1 MITTLVENPLLL
13 LFLVAAIGYG
23 VGQIKIKGSGLG
35 VAAVLFVGLLFGSL
49 DKSLQLPNIIL
60 TLGLSIFVYTIG
72 LSSGASFFAT
82 FKRRGFRDFYFV
94 FAMLIFSSALTLGL
108 HYLFDFDAS
117 VTTGI
122 FAGSSTNTA
131 ALAGILDTFSGRIGE
146 EVKLNWMMENSVVGY
161 SICYPMGV
169 LSSLIA
175 IATLQ
180 KWLKIDYK
188 KEAFDLKDEYPIA
201 EEIFTKTIVITNEKI
216 TQYSLRDLLREN
228 EWTVVFG
235 RLKRNEKVFLSN
247 RDTILE
253 LGDLILVTGS
263 QEELNKVIGQ
273 LGEAAE
279 NNVDFDESE
288 YEVRRIF
295 VSNPNV
301 SGQSLASLNLSEKY
315 ATIVTRLRRG
325 DIDVLVNGN
334 TVFELG
340 DRVRFVARKKD
351 ISELIKLFGDSYQA
365 LGQINLFSFGFG
377 MALGLLLGM
386 ITFELPGGIEFKLG
400 FAGGPLIVAL
410 ILGALRRTGPVVWT
424 LPYSANLTLRQFGLI
439 LLLSAIGIRSG
450 HTFVSTVIG
459 GGAGLIFLAGMTISL
474 VTAFST
480 ILIGYKILKI
490 PFTFLTG
497 MVANQ
502 PAILDFAVQ
511 KADNQLPNIGYA
523 LMFPVSLIS
532 KIVFVQILYLILT

>member
-253 LGDLILVTGS
+253 LGDLILVTGR

>member
-1 MITTLVENPLLL
+1 MITTLAENPLLL

-131 ALAGILDTFSGRIGE
+131 ALAGILDTFSGRVE
-146 EVKLNWMMENSVVGY
+146 DETKLNWMMENSVVGY

-188 KEAFDLKDEYPIA
+188 KEAFDLKEEYPVA
-201 EEIFTKTIVITNEKI
+201 EEILSETVEIKNEN
-216 TQYSLRDLLREN
+216 YANRALRDLLRDN
-228 EWTVVFG
+228 DWTVVFG
-235 RLKRNEKVFLSN
+235 RLKRNGNVFLSN
-247 RDTILE
+247 RDTELE
-253 LGDLILVTGS
+253 VGDLIKITGS
-263 QEELNKVIGQ
+263 KGELEKVVGQ
-273 LGEAAE
+273 LGAITDD
-279 NNVDFDESE
+279 NINFNESE

-325 DIDVLVNGN
+325 DVDVLVNGN

-351 ISELIKLFGDSYQA
+351 IPELIKLFGDSYQA

-386 ITFELPGGIEFKLG
+386 ISFELPGGIVFKLG
-400 FAGGPLIVAL
+400 FAGGPLVVGL

-450 HTFVSTVIG
+450 HTFVSTIMS
-459 GGAGLIFLAGMTISL
+459 GGAGLIFLAGMTISSA
-474 VTAFST
+474 TAFLT

-502 PAILDFAVQ
+502 PAILDFALQ

-523 LMFPVSLIS
+523 LMFPVALVS
-532 KIVFVQILYLILT
+532 KIVFVQILYFILS

>member
-1 MITTLVENPLLL
+1 M
-13 LFLVAAIGYG
+13 
-23 VGQIKIKGSGLG
+23 
-35 VAAVLFVGLLFGSL
+35 
-49 DKSLQLPNIIL
+49 
-60 TLGLSIFVYTIG
+60 
-72 LSSGASFFAT
+72 
-82 FKRRGFRDFYFV
+82 
-94 FAMLIFSSALTLGL
+94 
-108 HYLFDFDAS
+108 
-117 VTTGI
+117 
-122 FAGSSTNTA
+122 
-131 ALAGILDTFSGRIGE
+131 
-146 EVKLNWMMENSVVGY
+146 
-161 SICYPMGV
+161 
-169 LSSLIA
+169 
-175 IATLQ
+175 
-180 KWLKIDYK
+180 
-188 KEAFDLKDEYPIA
+188 
-201 EEIFTKTIVITNEKI
+201 ITNEKI

-263 QEELNKVIGQ
+263 QEELNKVISQ

>member
-1 MITTLVENPLLL
+1 MITTLAENPLLL

-131 ALAGILDTFSGRIGE
+131 ALAGILDTFSGRVE
-146 EVKLNWMMENSVVGY
+146 DETKLNWMMENSVVGY

-188 KEAFDLKDEYPIA
+188 KEAFDLKEEYPVA
-201 EEIFTKTIVITNEKI
+201 EEILSETVEIKNEN
-216 TQYSLRDLLREN
+216 YANRALRDLLRDN
-228 EWTVVFG
+228 DWTVVFG
-235 RLKRNEKVFLSN
+235 RLKRNGNVFLSN
-247 RDTILE
+247 RDTELE
-253 LGDLILVTGS
+253 VGDLIKITGS
-263 QEELNKVIGQ
+263 KGELEKVVGQ
-273 LGEAAE
+273 LGAITDD
-279 NNVDFDESE
+279 NINFNESE

-325 DIDVLVNGN
+325 DVDVLVNGN

-351 ISELIKLFGDSYQA
+351 IPELIKLFGDSYQA

-386 ITFELPGGIEFKLG
+386 ISFELPGGIVFKLG
-400 FAGGPLIVAL
+400 FAGGPLVVGL

-450 HTFVSTVIG
+450 HTFVSTIMG
-459 GGAGLIFLAGMTISL
+459 GGAGLIFLAGMTISSA
-474 VTAFST
+474 TAFLT

-502 PAILDFAVQ
+502 PAILDFALQ

-523 LMFPVSLIS
+523 LMFPVALVS
-532 KIVFVQILYLILT
+532 KIVFVQILYFILS

>member
-1 MITTLVENPLLL
+1 MITTLAENPLLL

-131 ALAGILDTFSGRIGE
+131 ALAGILDTFSGRVE
-146 EVKLNWMMENSVVGY
+146 DETKLNWMMENSVVGY

-188 KEAFDLKDEYPIA
+188 KEAFDLKEEYPVA
-201 EEIFTKTIVITNEKI
+201 EEILSETVEIKNEN
-216 TQYSLRDLLREN
+216 YANRALRDLLRDN
-228 EWTVVFG
+228 DWTVVFG
-235 RLKRNEKVFLSN
+235 RLKRNGNVFLSN
-247 RDTILE
+247 RDTELE
-253 LGDLILVTGS
+253 VDDLIKITGS
-263 QEELNKVIGQ
+263 KGELEKVVGQ
-273 LGEAAE
+273 LGAITDD
-279 NNVDFDESE
+279 NINFNESE

-325 DIDVLVNGN
+325 DVDVLVNGN

-351 ISELIKLFGDSYQA
+351 IPELIKLFGDSYQA

-386 ITFELPGGIEFKLG
+386 ISFELPGGIVFKLG
-400 FAGGPLIVAL
+400 FAGGPLVVGL

-450 HTFVSTVIG
+450 HTFVSTIMG
-459 GGAGLIFLAGMTISL
+459 GGAGLIFLAGMTISSA
-474 VTAFST
+474 TAFLT

-502 PAILDFAVQ
+502 PAILDFALQ

-523 LMFPVSLIS
+523 LMFPVALVS
-532 KIVFVQILYLILT
+532 KIVFVQILYFILS

>member
-1 MITTLVENPLLL
+1 MITTLAENPVLL
-13 LFLVAAIGYG
+13 LFIVAAVGYI

-82 FKRRGFRDFYFV
+82 FKSRGFRDFYFV

-122 FAGSSTNTA
+122 FAGSSTNTP
-131 ALAGILDTFSGRIGE
+131 ALAGILDTFSSRGGDE
-146 EVKLNWMMENSVVGY
+146 AKLNWMMENSVVGY
-161 SICYPMGV
+161 SISYPMGV

-201 EEIFTKTIVITNEKI
+201 EEILSITILIKEEKRV
-216 TQYSLRDLLREN
+216 QKSLRDLIHEYHWN
-228 EWTVVFG
+228 VVFG
-235 RLKRNEKVFLSN
+235 RTKRDGKVFLSN
-247 RDTILE
+247 RDTVLNS
-253 LGDLILVTGS
+253 GDLIRVTGS
-263 QEELNKVIGQ
+263 KEELIRVIAI
-273 LGEAAE
+273 LGEE
-279 NNVDFDESE
+279 TEDNIDFDETE

-295 VSNPNV
+295 ISNPKV
-301 SGQSLASLNLSEKY
+301 SGQSLASLNLNEKY
-315 ATIVTRLRRG
+315 ATVVTRLRRG

-334 TVFELG
+334 TIFELG
-340 DRVRFVARKKD
+340 DRVRFIARKKD
-351 ISELIKLFGDSYQA
+351 IPDLIKLFGDSYQA

-400 FAGGPLIVAL
+400 FAGGPLVVAL
-410 ILGALRRTGPVVWT
+410 VLGALRRTGPVVWT

-450 HTFVSTVIG
+450 HTFVTTIAN

-474 VTAFST
+474 TTAFAT

-502 PAILDFAVQ
+502 PAILDFALQ
-511 KADNQLPNIGYA
+511 KSGNQLPNIGYA
-523 LMFPVSLIS
+523 LMFPVALIS
-532 KIVFVQILYLILT
+532 KIVFVQILYLILA